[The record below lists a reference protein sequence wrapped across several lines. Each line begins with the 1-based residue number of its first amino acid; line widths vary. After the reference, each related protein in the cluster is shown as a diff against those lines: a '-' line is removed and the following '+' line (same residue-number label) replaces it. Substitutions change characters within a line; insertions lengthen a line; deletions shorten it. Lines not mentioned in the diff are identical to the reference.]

1 MSPKTVSPS
10 GETAAMSG
18 QQQKLVIRDRSHLEL
33 KKVQPKVLFL
43 IFIHTYSETRTTLL
57 RTQDRNEFLDDFREI
72 QVQVHK
78 AVNA

>member
-33 KKVQPKVLFL
+33 KKVQPKVLF
-43 IFIHTYSETRTTLL
+43 FYFYTYLPGTKDNFVTYPG
-57 RTQDRNEFLDDFREI
+57 Q
-72 QVQVHK
+72 K
-78 AVNA
+78 

>member
-33 KKVQPKVLFL
+33 KKVQPQVYLRIIFRTYPEPRTAL
-43 IFIHTYSETRTTLL
+43 IPWTDVNIS
-57 RTQDRNEFLDDFREI
+57 I
-72 QVQVHK
+72 QGH
-78 AVNA
+78 

>member
-33 KKVQPKVLFL
+33 KKVQPKVYFL
-43 IFIHTYSETRTTLL
+43 IFILTYPEPRTTLL
-57 RTQDRNEFLDDFREI
+57 RTQDRNELLDDFREI
-72 QVQVHK
+72 QVQVYD
-78 AVNA
+78 AVYA